1 MRRIL
6 FVCTG
11 NTCRSPMAAAILKQ
25 KNIDG
30 IEVRSAGIYAATGSE
45 ASDHAQKVLELNQ
58 IPHQHRSS
66 QLDPAAVAWADL
78 ILTMTASHKAA
89 IVQQYGPGKVYTLK
103 EFTGEE
109 VDSDVV
115 DPFGGSLA
123 IYQQTYRELEK
134 LIDKALEKL

>member
-1 MRRIL
+1 
-6 FVCTG
+6 
-11 NTCRSPMAAAILKQ
+11 MAEAILKH

-30 IEVRSAGIYAATGSE
+30 IEVRSAGIYAAAGSE
-45 ASDHAQKVLELNQ
+45 ASAHAKKVLGDNQ

-66 QLDPAAVAWADL
+66 QLDQAAVNWADL

-89 IVQQYGPGKVYTLK
+89 IVQQYGSGKVFTLK
-103 EFTGEE
+103 EFTGETL
-109 VDSDVV
+109 DFDVV